1 MKTWKDCVSAAKQ
14 EVKLLQVHEVKT
26 MMDEKEDVVLID
38 VREREE
44 HEQGAIPGA
53 NLVPRGVLEMTIEE
67 QIPDRTKQIVLHCA
81 AGGRSAM
88 AAQSLKN
95 MGYQNVASME
105 GGFRGWA
112 QAGYPVKKQ

>member
-1 MKTWKDCVSAAKQ
+1 MKTWKDCVLAAKQ
-14 EVKLLQVHEVKT
+14 EVKLLQVHEVKM
-26 MMDEKEDVVLID
+26 MMDKKEDVVLID

-44 HEQGAIPGA
+44 YEQGAIPGA

-67 QIPDRTKQIVLHCA
+67 QIQDRTKRIVLHCA

-112 QAGYPVKKQ
+112 QAGYPIKKA